1 MVSHL
6 LEGDEDVLDVGTGEL
21 LRGVSVGVHGH
32 DVDVGVTEQLVDHL
46 KVEAKR

>member
-1 MVSHL
+1 MIVSHL

-21 LRGVSVGVHGH
+21 LRGVAVGVHGQ

-46 KVEAKR
+46 QDEAT